1 MSLINAIRNKNLVEA
16 TKLFKERLDIRRD
29 RVINEQKKKIAAEWL
44 GITEDAEL
52 FLLDEKQRIRIVRVR
67 VRKGKVQRRKKV
79 SNVKGFTMRGGK
91 LTRMS
96 VSERR
101 NRRLGNRRSKFKRKA
116 KKVQMLRKRKISNMK
131 RKRLGL

>member
-1 MSLINAIRNKNLVEA
+1 MSFIKALRNKNLVEA
-16 TKLFKERLDIRRD
+16 TKLFKERLDARRD
-29 RVINEQKKKIAAEWL
+29 RHLNEEKKRIAAEWL
-44 GITEDAEL
+44 GETDHAE
-52 FLLDEKQRIRIVRVR
+52 LLDEKMRIKIVRVR

-79 SNVKGFTMRGGK
+79 ANVKGFTMRAGK

-101 NRRLGNRRSKFKRKA
+101 NRKLGNRRSKFKRKA

-131 RKRLGL
+131 RKRLGLK

>member
-1 MSLINAIRNKNLVEA
+1 MSFIKALRTKNLIEA
-16 TKLFKERLDIRRD
+16 TKLFKERLDARRD
-29 RVINEQKKKIAAEWL
+29 RRLNEEKKRIAAEWL
-44 GITEDAEL
+44 GETDHAE
-52 FLLDEKQRIRIVRVR
+52 LLDEKMRIKIVRVR

-79 SNVKGFTMRGGK
+79 ANVKGFTMRGGK

-101 NRRLGNRRSKFKRKA
+101 NRKLGNRRSKFKRKA

>member
-1 MSLINAIRNKNLVEA
+1 MSLIKAIREKRLIEA
-16 TKLFKERLDIRRD
+16 TVLFRERLDARRD
-29 RVINEQKKKIAAEWL
+29 RRLNEEKKRIAAEWL
-44 GITEDAEL
+44 GETDHAE
-52 FLLDEKQRIRIVRVR
+52 LLDEKMRIKIVRVR

-79 SNVKGFTMRGGK
+79 ANVKGFTMRGGK

-101 NRRLGNRRSKFKRKA
+101 NRKLGNRRSKFKRKS
-116 KKVQMLRKRKISNMK
+116 KKVQMFRKRKISNMK

>member
-1 MSLINAIRNKNLVEA
+1 MSFIKALRNKNLVEA
-16 TKLFKERLDIRRD
+16 TKLFKERLDARRD
-29 RVINEQKKKIAAEWL
+29 RHLNEEKKRIAAEWL
-44 GITEDAEL
+44 GETDHAE
-52 FLLDEKQRIRIVRVR
+52 LLDEKMRIKIVRVR

-79 SNVKGFTMRGGK
+79 ANVKGFTMRAGK

-101 NRRLGNRRSKFKRKA
+101 NRKLGNRRSKFKRKS

-131 RKRLGL
+131 RKRLGLK